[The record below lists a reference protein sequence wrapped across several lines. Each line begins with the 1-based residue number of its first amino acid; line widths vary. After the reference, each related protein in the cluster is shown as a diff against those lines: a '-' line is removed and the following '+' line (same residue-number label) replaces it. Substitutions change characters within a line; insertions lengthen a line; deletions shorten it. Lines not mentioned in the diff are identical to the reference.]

1 MTARRTAASGSRRRV
16 VLGTVLRAI
25 AAATALVLA
34 YYNLPLQG
42 RFHGSNLA
50 VLVLGIA
57 AFGAVCW
64 LGVRRIITSATP
76 RAVAV
81 QVLAIAFPLFLISFA
96 SVYLR
101 LSQQEPG
108 SFSAHLTRTDSL
120 YFTVTVFSTVG
131 FGDLVPVSEGA
142 RVLVMFQML
151 GDLAIIGAGVHV
163 LTGAVRLSV
172 ERMGATLAVGDEQ
185 KAGTDGR
192 ADDGRAGDEQPG
204 DAVSRAGTEQLGAA
218 GRDRRARSDR

>member
-16 VLGTVLRAI
+16 VLGTLLRAI
-25 AAATALVLA
+25 AATTALVLA

-42 RFHGSNLA
+42 KFHGSSLA
-50 VLVLGIA
+50 VLVLGIG
-57 AFGAVCW
+57 AFGTVCW
-64 LGVRRIITSATP
+64 MGVHRIIASTTP

-81 QVLAIAFPLFLISFA
+81 QVLAIAFPLFIISFA

-101 LSQQEPG
+101 LSQLEPS
-108 SFSAHLTRTDSL
+108 SFSQHLTRTDSL

-142 RVLVMFQML
+142 RLLVMFQML

-172 ERMGATLAVGDEQ
+172 ERMGATVATGADQ
-185 KAGTDGR
+185 KADTEGNAGTD
-192 ADDGRAGDEQPG
+192 EHPG
-204 DAVSRAGTEQLGAA
+204 DAAVSRAGTQRLGAT
-218 GRDRRARSDR
+218 GRDSRAARSDR

>member
-1 MTARRTAASGSRRRV
+1 M
-16 VLGTVLRAI
+16 LRAV
-25 AAATALVLA
+25 AATTALVLA

-50 VLVLGIA
+50 VLLVGIV

-64 LGVRRIITSATP
+64 LGVRRIIASATP

-81 QVLAIAFPLFLISFA
+81 QVLAIAFPLFIISFA

-101 LSQQEPG
+101 LSEQNPA
-108 SFSAHLTRTDSL
+108 SFSAQLTRTDAL

-131 FGDLVPVSEGA
+131 FGDLVPATEVA

-163 LTGAVRLSV
+163 LTGAVRLSF
-172 ERMGATLAVGDEQ
+172 ERRGAAAPAGNAVTTAN
-185 KAGTDGR
+185 AGTGN
-192 ADDGRAGDEQPG
+192 ADTAANAGEAG
-204 DAVSRAGTEQLGAA
+204 SAVSRAGTGQLGDTRPA
-218 GRDRRARSDR
+218 GRPARSDR